1 MPGPPPKRDAERR
14 RRNGKAVE
22 TTTVDIAELV
32 KLEVEVPV
40 PADDWHET
48 AVAMFESLSKSGQAI
63 FYEPSDWMAAFV
75 ICEQLSRALK
85 PVPMIDEN
93 GSVILDQNN
102 EPMMRSV
109 PMPGAAMNAFL
120 KGLASLMVT
129 EGDRRRLS
137 IELERRRGEVETAP
151 EGVASISQH
160 RQRRLGG

>member
-22 TTTVDIAELV
+22 TTSVDIAQLV

-40 PADDWHET
+40 ASDDWHEI
-48 AVAMFESLSKSGQAI
+48 AIAMYESLSRSGQCI
-63 FYEPSDWMAAFV
+63 FYEPSDWMAAYV
-75 ICEQLSRALK
+75 LCEQLSRALK
-85 PVPMIDEN
+85 PVPMIGED
-93 GSVILDQNN
+93 GAVILDGNG
-102 EPMMRSV
+102 EPMMRTI

-160 RQRRLGG
+160 RKRRLG